1 MVVTI
6 VRIESIDGSLSVYDS
21 SVLSSS
27 VSFTLASEVRVIDLG
42 REDSAWKKVKREEK
56 KRGWTEKRGKWDWT
70 NEETRTD

>member
-21 SVLSSS
+21 PVPSSS
-27 VSFTLASEVRVIDLG
+27 VSFTLVSEVRVIDLG

-56 KRGWTEKRGKWDWT
+56 KRGWAEKRGKWYWT
-70 NEETRTD
+70 EEETRMD

>member
-42 REDSAWKKVKREEK
+42 R
-56 KRGWTEKRGKWDWT
+56 
-70 NEETRTD
+70 